1 MKNNEEKKKI
11 VKKGGIS
18 SKLSLPLFLQ
28 YDQTAVCINYLELV
42 AQKNI

>member
-11 VKKGGIS
+11 VKKGEIS

-28 YDQTAVCINYLELV
+28 QDQQPYA
-42 AQKNI
+42 

>member
-11 VKKGGIS
+11 VKKGEIS

-28 YDQTAVCINYLELV
+28 YDQQPYA
-42 AQKNI
+42 